1 MDIDRTQQSLS
12 LAARLWP
19 ARSRAPVPFT
29 ICLRMSDQPPGPLP
43 QSDPAQVH
51 PTAELDVIE
60 SGRPARRA
68 TQQHPRP
75 PQVRLGTLL
84 EGGLAPAILAIV
96 ERGVR
101 RRPGLA
107 NSIQAEIELALEEDY
122 PPVRIVFGERLV
134 LVEDGP
140 ALAPDIRVEGT
151 LSDLISLMVTPLL
164 GGVPNPIDSR
174 GRAALGKVALGRV
187 RVEGR
192 ISLMR
197 RLLGVIRV

>member
-1 MDIDRTQQSLS
+1 
-12 LAARLWP
+12 
-19 ARSRAPVPFT
+19 V
-29 ICLRMSDQPPGPLP
+29 
-43 QSDPAQVH
+43 
-51 PTAELDVIE
+51 
-60 SGRPARRA
+60 
-68 TQQHPRP
+68 
-75 PQVRLGTLL
+75 L

-107 NSIQAEIELALEEDY
+107 NSIQAEIELALDEDY

-140 ALAPDIRVEGT
+140 GLAPDIRVEGT
-151 LSDLISLMVTPLL
+151 LPDLISLMVTPLL